1 MSAHAHRAMDSAG
14 VRRRQVPPTV
24 GDRGVPKGLM
34 DSWRSVRGRW
44 RWWATI
50 AVLAL
55 ITGAA
60 WIVQTSGGLPNPLV
74 HLMYVPILLAAIV
87 YKTVGGLAA
96 GLAAGLAIA
105 PWLSGSAGPSLDWSV
120 RTSFFMLIG
129 AFVGQT
135 QALLEHRLRHGEHL
149 VKKIAVVH
157 ARTLST
163 FASTVELRDAPT
175 GGHSS
180 RVAHNARAVGIALS
194 LDRDDLRA
202 VYWAGLLHDLGK
214 IAIPENIL
222 QKPAALTEDE
232 FRTMRRHADVGADL
246 LLSVSPELRAIAEG
260 IRSHHER
267 WDGTGYPRS
276 LSGERIPL
284 VGRIVSVVDVFEA
297 LTCKRPYRDPRPVT
311 EVLGFVRDKAG
322 MWFEPALVRL
332 VEDLYWKGE
341 IFTADIVHEVPVEEA
356 AAMLPDDADA
366 ANLLRTVAG
375 RDYHLGS
382 SGRP

>member
-1 MSAHAHRAMDSAG
+1 
-14 VRRRQVPPTV
+14 
-24 GDRGVPKGLM
+24 VPKGLM
-34 DSWRSVRGRW
+34 DGWRSVRGRW

-50 AVLAL
+50 AILAL

-60 WIVQTSGGLPNPLV
+60 WMIQSSGGLPNPLV
-74 HLMYVPILLAAIV
+74 HVMYVPILLAAIV

-105 PWLSGSAGPSLDWSV
+105 PWLPGSAESSLDWSV

-129 AFVGQT
+129 AFMGRT
-135 QALLEHRLRHGEHL
+135 QALLEHHLRQGEHL
-149 VKKIAVVH
+149 VKKIAIVH

-163 FASTVELRDAPT
+163 FASTVDLRDKPT

-180 RVAHNARAVGIALS
+180 RVAHNARAVGIALG

-322 MWFEPALVRL
+322 LWFEPALVRL

-341 IFTADIVHEVPVEEA
+341 IFTADIVHEVPVEEP

-366 ANLLRTVAG
+366 ANLLRTMAG

>member
-1 MSAHAHRAMDSAG
+1 MSAHAHPAMDSAG
-14 VRRRQVPPTV
+14 IRRRQVPPTG

-34 DSWRSVRGRW
+34 DGWRSVHGRW

-50 AVLAL
+50 AILAL

-60 WIVQTSGGLPNPLV
+60 WMIQTSGGLPTPLV
-74 HLMYVPILLAAIV
+74 HLMFLPILLAAIV
-87 YKTVGGLAA
+87 HKAVGGLAA

-105 PWLSGSAGPSLDWSV
+105 PWLPGSAESSLDWSV

-135 QALLEHRLRHGEHL
+135 QALLEHHLRHGEHL
-149 VKKIAVVH
+149 VKKIAIVH

-163 FASTVELRDAPT
+163 FASTVELRDKPT

-180 RVAHNARAVGIALS
+180 RVAHNARAVGIALG

-297 LTCKRPYRDPRPVT
+297 LTCKRPYRDPRPVS
-311 EVLGFVRDKAG
+311 EVLEFVRDKAG
-322 MWFEPALVRL
+322 LWFEPAMVRL

-341 IFTADIVHEVPVEEA
+341 IFTADVVHQVPVEEPT
-356 AAMLPDDADA
+356 AMLPDDADA